1 MPSLP
6 PSGKVMAGLD
16 NILLLANRPAE
27 TLAAKVA
34 DHLGVRLTEMVQKE
48 FADGETYHAFPCD
61 VSGRDVVLVASTP
74 DDGAHQELLDLIAGC
89 RYWNAGTVNVVIP
102 YLGYSTME
110 RAKPE
115 SGEIPKGITRTRQ
128 IFRTR
133 PNYVAFLD
141 LHSEAVL
148 HAHAGEVRTRH
159 IWTEQL
165 AATKIQQLQVENY
178 VLVSPDYGFSKR
190 VARLAGL
197 LGCPHT
203 AANKDRYDVDHT
215 IVGQLSGA
223 VKGRTAIICD
233 DMIRTGGSMLQTVD
247 RCYEAGAVDV
257 IVMATHLVMAGNARE
272 RFTEKGISCIVGADT
287 YPGRQSDEL
296 LEVYSVAPLIA
307 RELVHYLRLGE

>member
-1 MPSLP
+1 MSRR
-6 PSGKVMAGLD
+6 
-16 NILLLANRPAE
+16 NNLLLIGNRASAE
-27 TLAAKVA
+27 LADGVGR
-34 DHLGVRLTEMVQKE
+34 HLGVEPTRMITRV
-48 FADGETYHAFPCD
+48 FADGEIYHAFPCD
-61 VSGRDVVLVASTP
+61 VSGRDVVLVAATP
-74 DDGAHQELLDLIAGC
+74 DDASHQELIDLIAGC
-89 RYWNAGTVNVVIP
+89 RYWNAGSVNVVIP

-128 IFRTR
+128 IYRTR
-133 PNYVAFLD
+133 PDYVAFID

-148 HAHAGEVRTRH
+148 HAHAGEIRTRH
-159 IWTEQL
+159 IWTEQE
-165 AATKIQQLQVENY
+165 AVERIRELGVRDP

-203 AANKDRYDVDHT
+203 AANKDRYDVDQT
-215 IVGQLSGA
+215 IVGQLSSA
-223 VKGRTAIICD
+223 VRGRTAIICD

-257 IVMATHLVMAGNARE
+257 MVMATHLVMAGDACQRFRE
-272 RFTEKGISCIVGADT
+272 RGITRVIGADT
-287 YPGRQSDEL
+287 YPGRTSGDL

-307 RELVHYLRLGE
+307 RELSHYLRLDENAD

>member
-1 MPSLP
+1 MKYISR
-6 PSGKVMAGLD
+6 D
-16 NILLLANRPAE
+16 NLLLISNRKTAD
-27 TLAAKVA
+27 LAARVG
-34 DHLGVRLTEMVQKE
+34 DQLQVPLTEMIQRQ
-48 FADGETYHAFPCD
+48 FADGELYHAFPAD
-61 VSGRDVVLVASTP
+61 VSGRDVVLIAATP
-74 DDGAHQELLDLIAGC
+74 DDGAHQELIDLIAGC
-89 RYWNAGTVNVVIP
+89 RYWNASSVNVVIP

-133 PNYVAFLD
+133 PDYVAFID

-148 HAHAGEVRTRH
+148 HAHSGEIRTRH

-165 AATKIQQLQVENY
+165 AADKIKQLHIDEP

-197 LGCPHT
+197 LNCPHT
-203 AANKDRYDVDHT
+203 AANKDRYDIDHT
-215 IVGQLSGA
+215 IVGQLSSA

-233 DMIRTGGSMLQTVD
+233 DMIRTGGSMLQTVE

-257 IVMATHLVMAGNARE
+257 LVMATHLVLAGDARN
-272 RFTEKGISCIVGADT
+272 RFTKAGISCIIGTDT
-287 YPGRQSDEL
+287 YPGRRSDDL

-307 RELVHYLRLGE
+307 GELTHYLRLK

>member
-1 MPSLP
+1 MTYR
-6 PSGKVMAGLD
+6 D
-16 NILLLANRPAE
+16 NTVLLANQDTIP
-27 TLAAKVA
+27 LARKVA
-34 DHLGVRLTEMVQKE
+34 VELQMALTEMERRV
-48 FADGETYHAFPCD
+48 FADGEIYHAFPCD
-61 VSGRDVVLVASTP
+61 ISGKDVIIIAVTHTDS
-74 DDGAHQELLDLIAGC
+74 AHQELLDLIAGC
-89 RYWNAGTVNVVIP
+89 RFWNAGTVNVIIP

-128 IFRTR
+128 IFRVR

-148 HAHAGEVRTRH
+148 HAHAGDIRTRH
-159 IWTEQL
+159 IWTESL
-165 AATKIQQLQVENY
+165 ALEKIRKLGVQNY

-190 VARLAGL
+190 VARLAGK

-203 AANKDRYDVDHT
+203 AANKDRYDTDKT
-215 IVGQLSGA
+215 IVSQLSST

-257 IVMATHLVMAGNARE
+257 MVMATHLVLAADARE
-272 RFTEKGISCIVGADT
+272 KFKARGIRVIGSDT
-287 YPGRQSDEL
+287 YPGRTSDDL
-296 LEVYSVAPLIA
+296 LDVFSVAPLIA
-307 RELVHYLRLGE
+307 QELTHYLRIESW

>member
-1 MPSLP
+1 MGSRE
-6 PSGKVMAGLD
+6 
-16 NILLLANRPAE
+16 NILLISNRITAALAG
-27 TLAAKVA
+27 KVA
-34 DHLGVRLTEMVQKE
+34 DQLGVVVTEMVCKQ

-61 VSGRDVVLVASTP
+61 VSGKDVVLLAATP
-74 DDGAHQELLDLIAGC
+74 DDSAHQELLDLIAGC
-89 RYWNAGTVNVVIP
+89 RYWNAGSVNVVIP

-133 PNYVAFLD
+133 PDYVAFVD

-148 HAHAGEVRTRH
+148 HAHAGEIRTRH

-165 AATKIQQLQVENY
+165 AVEKIRQIQLENY

-190 VARLAGL
+190 VSRLAGL
-197 LGCPHT
+197 LNCPHT

-215 IVGQLSGA
+215 IVGQLSSA

-257 IVMATHLVMAGNARE
+257 LVMATHLVLASKARE
-272 RFTEKGISCIVGADT
+272 RFQKRGISCIIGADT
-287 YPGRQSDEL
+287 YPDRQSDDL
-296 LEVYSVAPLIA
+296 LDIYSVAPLIA
-307 RELVHYLRLGE
+307 GELVHYLRLK

>member
-1 MPSLP
+1 MTPRDNLILIANQASQEL
-6 PSGKVMAGLD
+6 AGRVASELD
-16 NILLLANRPAE
+16 IP
-27 TLAAKVA
+27 
-34 DHLGVRLTEMVQKE
+34 LTEMTCHT
-48 FADGETYHAFPCD
+48 FADGEIYHAFPLD
-61 VSGRDVVLVASTP
+61 ISGRDIVIIAATP
-74 DDGAHQELLDLIAGC
+74 DDSAHQELVDLIAGC
-89 RYWNAGTVNVVIP
+89 RYWNGASVNVVIP

-133 PNYVAFLD
+133 PNYVAFVD

-148 HAHAGEVRTRH
+148 HAHAGEIRTRH
-159 IWTEQL
+159 LWTEQL
-165 AATKIQQLQVENY
+165 AAAKIRELGLDDY

-215 IVGQLSGA
+215 IVGQLSSA
-223 VKGRTAIICD
+223 VKGKTAIICD

-257 IVMATHLVMAGNARE
+257 MVMATHLVLAGSARE
-272 RFTEKGISCIVGADT
+272 RFREKGIDRIIGADT
-287 YPGRQSDEL
+287 YPGRRSDDL
-296 LEVYSVAPLIA
+296 LEVFSVAPLIA
-307 RELVHYLRLGE
+307 KELRHYLRIC

>member
-1 MPSLP
+1 MTSRNDIFLIAN
-6 PSGKVMAGLD
+6 KAAG
-16 NILLLANRPAE
+16 E
-27 TLAAKVA
+27 LAAKVG
-34 DHLGVRLTEMVQKE
+34 DSLDVPLMEMEQKT
-48 FADGETYHAFPCD
+48 FADGETFHAFPCD
-61 VSGRDVVLVASTP
+61 ISSRDVVIVASTP
-74 DDGAHQELLDLIAGC
+74 DDSSHQELLDLIAGC

-165 AATKIQQLQVENY
+165 AADKIRQLQVDNY

-197 LGCPHT
+197 LDCPHT

-215 IVGQLSGA
+215 IVGQLSSA

-247 RCYEAGAVDV
+247 RCYEAGAEDV
-257 IVMATHLVMAGNARE
+257 MIMATHLVLAGDARE
-272 RFTEKGISCIVGADT
+272 RFKNKGISCIVGADT
-287 YPGRQSDEL
+287 YPDRQTDDL
-296 LEVYSVAPLIA
+296 LKVYSVGPLIA
-307 RELVHYLRLGE
+307 RELTHYLRLS

>member
-1 MPSLP
+1 
-6 PSGKVMAGLD
+6 MAGRE
-16 NILLLANRPAE
+16 NILLLANRSARA
-27 TLAAKVA
+27 LAAKVA
-34 DHLGVRLTEMVQKE
+34 GSLGVDLTEMVRKE

-74 DDGAHQELLDLIAGC
+74 DDGSHQELLDLIAGC
-89 RYWNAGTVNVVIP
+89 RYWNAGTVNVIIP

-148 HAHAGEVRTRH
+148 HAHAGEIRTRH
-159 IWTEQL
+159 LWTEQL
-165 AATKIQQLQVENY
+165 AVDKIKQLQLENY

-215 IVGQLSGA
+215 IVGQLSSA
-223 VKGRTAIICD
+223 VRGRTAIICD

-257 IVMATHLVMAGNARE
+257 MVMATHLVMAGSARE
-272 RFTEKGISCIVGADT
+272 KFIAKGISCIVGADT
-287 YPGRQSDEL
+287 YPDRHSDDL

-307 RELVHYLRLGE
+307 RELVHYLRLDG